1 MANLDMS
8 KFTILLVGIVVSTVL
23 VTGVLIPVISDSMS
37 SEGYEN
43 IGDMYFTAT
52 GSHEIDFDFT
62 KDGDNITILMKSD
75 GTELSTITFD
85 VTSYYNFFADHGFED
100 GLIAYGDDW
109 IIMYSISSNGFNNV
123 FQHDFNLYF
132 NTQNENHDYS
142 NGFNLNTTTETT
154 IRFVMNNSSITIYGD
169 DEPVNETPI
178 PNVKGFKVP
187 KGELVL
193 SEQPIVMSN
202 TVFATLF
209 DGEMSMGTITDNA
222 GISRDITAE
231 YTTESVGDAMEITSC
246 TAYYDGNDTNTVS
259 AIGYIVPA
267 KIGGGG
273 ISPTMAVVISLVPF
287 ILILGIAMLTINQ
300 LIKRE

>member
-23 VTGVLIPVISDSMS
+23 VTGVLIPVISDSMG

-43 IGDMYFTAT
+43 TGDMYFTAT

-62 KDGDNITILMKSD
+62 KDGNDITISMKSD

-85 VTSYYNFFADHGFED
+85 VTSDYNFLADHGYED
-100 GLIAYGDDW
+100 ELIAYGDDW
-109 IIMYSISSNGFNNV
+109 IITYGISSNGFNNV

-132 NTQNENHDYS
+132 NDNYAD
-142 NGFNLNTTTETT
+142 GFNLNGITETT
-154 IRFVMNNSSITIYGD
+154 IRFVMNNSSIMIYGD
-169 DEPVNETPI
+169 DEPMNETPI

-209 DGEMSMGTITDNA
+209 DGDMSMGTITDNA
-222 GISRDITAE
+222 GIWHDITAE

-246 TAYYDGNDTNTVS
+246 TAYYNGDETNTVS
-259 AIGYIVPA
+259 TIGYIVPA

-273 ISPTMAVVISLVPF
+273 ISPTMAAVISLVPF

>member
-23 VTGVLIPVISDSMS
+23 VTGVLIPVISDSMG

-43 IGDMYFTAT
+43 TGDMYFTAT

-62 KDGDNITILMKSD
+62 KDGNDITISMKSD

-85 VTSYYNFFADHGFED
+85 VTSYYNFYADHGYED
-100 GLIAYGDDW
+100 ALIAYGDDW
-109 IIMYSISSNGFNNV
+109 IITYWINSIGFNNV
-123 FQHDFNLYF
+123 YQYSFNLYF
-132 NTQNENHDYS
+132 NDYS
-142 NGFNLNTTTETT
+142 ESLDLGSITEMTM
-154 IRFVMNNSSITIYGD
+154 RFVMNNSSITIYYGG
-169 DEPVNETPI
+169 DEPVNDTPI
-178 PNVKGFKVP
+178 PNVRGFKVP

-209 DGEMSMGTITDNA
+209 DGDMSIGTITDNT
-222 GISRDITAE
+222 GISREITAE

-246 TAYYDGNDTNTVS
+246 TAYYDGDDTNTVS

-273 ISPTMAVVISLVPF
+273 ISPTMAAVISLVPF